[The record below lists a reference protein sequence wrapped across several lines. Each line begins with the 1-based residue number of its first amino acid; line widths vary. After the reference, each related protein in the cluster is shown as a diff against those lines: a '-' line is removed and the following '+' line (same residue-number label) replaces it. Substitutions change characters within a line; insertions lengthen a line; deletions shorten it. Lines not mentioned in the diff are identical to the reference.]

1 MSNEYYVICDSNRS
15 IIAIHRVY
23 DSAVACYENFV
34 ENAFSDSGVFIIV
47 FRTNQYG
54 VVISENIAKS
64 YTAKPKL
71 TVS

>member
-1 MSNEYYVICDSNRS
+1 MSNEYYVICDSNQS

-23 DSAVACYENFV
+23 DSAVACYEHFV
-34 ENAFSDSGVFIIV
+34 KRGFSDSGVSIIV

-54 VVISENIAKS
+54 IVISENIAKS
-64 YTAKPKL
+64 YSAKPKL